1 MSTHGQDVRFM
12 SERWTGAYSG
22 AVVIISARTDSVS
35 MLPYFSDWPRVQ
47 NKYQSRSQEEKH
59 IRAILGQMTLE
70 EKVGQMIQPEMQ
82 QLTPEEAGR
91 YKFGSA
97 LNGAG
102 VWPSRNKHTS
112 AKEWASTVDAYWVAV
127 DEAFQRRPFRIPF
140 MWAVDA
146 IHGNNNLFGATI
158 FPHNIGLGAA
168 NDPRLIEQIGQATA
182 REIAACGMDWTFAP
196 TVAVPRDFRWGR
208 HFEGYSDDPEIVYRY
223 AGCMVRGLQGETSAD
238 QSVCRIVSS
247 VKHWIGDGGTCC
259 GIDRGIT
266 ECSEED
272 LLNVHGMGYVSALA
286 AGAYVVMVSFSSWK
300 HFANYDHAPEDGIVY
315 NYKLHGSRYLIHDV
329 LKQKM
334 GFDGVVVTDWDG
346 HGEVSKCSLGDAR
359 YAFNAGVDVLMVEA
373 RRDWQSVYF
382 NAIEDVQAGR
392 ISLARIDD
400 AVERILRM
408 KFRAGLWDTTRPIK
422 RAAVRNAGITGCEAH
437 RRLAR
442 EAVRKSLVLLKNRS
456 NILPIQ
462 LNSRILLTGSAADN
476 IQKQM
481 GGWSLSWQGI
491 DVTPEDFP
499 HACTLA
505 KAVAKVVGSENC
517 FLDPLLQSANPGEF
531 DVALVAIGEDSYA
544 EMKGDIRPWRTL
556 EYAAL
561 KPSYFRDREILQTL
575 RKAHS
580 NIVTIFFSGR
590 PLYLNEEIN
599 LSDAFVAAW
608 LPGGEAEGITDVLI
622 RAEDGSIGHDF
633 QGRLPCRWP
642 ATKRAFATHQP
653 PRSLTNAIDP
663 IEIQPEV
670 LFPRGFG
677 LSYRKKELSARH
689 NAIDLPINIG
699 PALPPAIPARRPL
712 QVLGPQ
718 ACDKYCL
725 RIAGNGFW
733 VGSDV
738 SRCKPTDALLGR
750 LEPIDYLGAKD
761 AIAADFNGRIA
772 SIYVRTEDQQPEDLR
787 GYLLVKASLAFDIK
801 LQLPP
806 QGTVLLACHDCYPS
820 QGAVNITSLLKA
832 ATQGHWTT
840 IRVPLSE
847 LERHGS
853 EFQHINTPFMLYT
866 ENRMTFVL
874 GNIRWEICESS

>member
-1 MSTHGQDVRFM
+1 
-12 SERWTGAYSG
+12 
-22 AVVIISARTDSVS
+22 
-35 MLPYFSDWPRVQ
+35 MLPYFPDWPRIQKEHV
-47 NKYQSRSQEEKH
+47 NRSREEKH
-59 IRAILGQMTLE
+59 IRAILSQMTLE

-102 VWPSRNKHTS
+102 VWPGRNKYTS
-112 AKEWASTVDAYWVAV
+112 AKEWAKTVDAYWVAV
-127 DEAFQRRPFRIPF
+127 DEAFQGRPFRIPF

-146 IHGNNNLFGATI
+146 IHGNNNLYRATI

-168 NDPRLIEQIGQATA
+168 NDSNLIERIGQATA

-208 HFEGYSDDPEIVYRY
+208 HYEGYSDDPEIVYRY
-223 AGCMVRGLQGETSAD
+223 AASMVRGLQGETDADKSA
-238 QSVCRIVSS
+238 CRIVSS
-247 VKHWIGDGGTCC
+247 VKHWIGDGGTCY
-259 GIDRGIT
+259 GIDRGVT

-272 LLNVHGMGYVSALA
+272 LLNLHGLGYISALA
-286 AGAYVVMVSFSSWK
+286 AGACVVMVSFSSWK
-300 HFANYDHAPEDGIVY
+300 NPANYDHAPDDGIAY
-315 NYKLHGSRYLIHDV
+315 NHKLHGSRYLIHDV

-346 HGEVSKCSLGDAR
+346 HGEVSKCTLDDAR

-392 ISLARIDD
+392 ISVTRIDD
-400 AVERILRM
+400 AAERILRM
-408 KFRAGLWDTTRPIK
+408 KFRAGLWEVTRPME
-422 RAAVRNAGITGCEAH
+422 RAAVRNAAIVGCEAH
-437 RRLAR
+437 RSLAR

-456 NILPIQ
+456 NILPIKR
-462 LNSRILLTGSAADN
+462 SCRILLTGSASDN

-491 DVTPEDFP
+491 DVAPEDFP
-499 HACTLA
+499 SACTLA
-505 KAVAKVVGSENC
+505 TAVEEAVGSKNF
-517 FLDPLLQSANPGEF
+517 FLDPLLQSANPMEF
-531 DVALVAIGEDSYA
+531 DVVLVALGEDSYA

-561 KPSYFRDREILQTL
+561 KPTYFRDREILQAL

-580 NIVTIFFSGR
+580 NIVTISFSGR

-599 LSDAFVAAW
+599 LSDAFVVAW
-608 LPGGEAEGITDVLI
+608 LPGGEAEGITDVLFQ
-622 RAEDGSIGHDF
+622 AEDGSMTHDF

-642 ATKRAFATHQP
+642 ATKRAFATQQP
-653 PRSLTNAIDP
+653 PRNLTNALDP
-663 IEIQPEV
+663 IDMEPEA

-677 LSYRKKELSARH
+677 LNYRTRELSARC
-689 NAIDLPINIG
+689 NTIDLPIDVEQPL
-699 PALPPAIPARRPL
+699 PAAITPGRPL
-712 QVLGPQ
+712 QILGPK

-738 SRCKPTDALLGR
+738 SRFKPTDALLGR
-750 LEPIDYLGAKD
+750 LEPVDYLGAKD

-772 SIYVRTEDQQPEDLR
+772 AIYLRTEDQEPEDLR
-787 GYLLVKASLAFDIK
+787 GYLLVKANLAFDIK
-801 LQLPP
+801 FQLLP

-832 ATQGHWTT
+832 APQGQWTT

-853 EFQHINTPFMLYT
+853 EFQHINTPFMMYT
-866 ENRMTFVL
+866 ESRMTFAL
-874 GNIRWEICESS
+874 GNIRWEICELS